1 VIKMYKMTI
10 LLVRFSE
17 LKQKTRSIA
26 MGKNVKNTNKIL
38 NDKTLLV
45 TADIG
50 KYVNY
55 CYARTPR
62 GEELDPFKFHN
73 TGIGFLLVYEI
84 IEMFRKKHHLE
95 RIVFGIESTG
105 NYGEPLIHFMVD
117 RGIYMVQVNP
127 LHTKKVK
134 EMRGNSPN
142 KTDRKDPKVIADII
156 ALNNSL
162 KVIIP
167 RGAAAELDRLNHFR
181 EILLEDK
188 KRAYNQLE
196 SSIVPVFPEFLHL
209 FKDLQIKTVEFL
221 LKNYP
226 FPESIVDLGL
236 EGLTEKLYA
245 VSRGRFGEEKAKT
258 LYEAALSSAGIKEG
272 LAGTLLMQEN
282 LYKKIHLIENQ
293 LCQVEE
299 SIRKKLLEI
308 PYSRYIMSIRG
319 IGPIITAAIIG
330 EVGDIRKYDC
340 AQQLQKLSGLNLY
353 EISSGIQKG
362 QRHITKRGRRLLR
375 KMLYYAA
382 LNVTKKNGILHD
394 TYNNHLR
401 KKMTK
406 TQALTAISRK
416 IIRIIYALVRDRSE
430 YSTEYNIHKDAA

>member
-1 VIKMYKMTI
+1 M
-10 LLVRFSE
+10 S
-17 LKQKTRSIA
+17 
-26 MGKNVKNTNKIL
+26 KNVKNTNKIL

-55 CYARTPR
+55 CYARAPR
-62 GEELDPFKFHN
+62 GEELDSFKFHN
-73 TGIGFLLVYEI
+73 TGIGFLMVYEI

-105 NYGEPLIHFMVD
+105 NYGEPLIHFMVN

-142 KTDRKDPKVIADII
+142 KNDKKDPKVIADII
-156 ALNNSL
+156 ALHNSL
-162 KVIIP
+162 KVVIP
-167 RGAAAELDRLNHFR
+167 RGAAAELDRLIHFR

-226 FPESIVDLGL
+226 FPEPILELGL
-236 EGLTEKLYA
+236 ECLTENLYR
-245 VSRGRFGEEKAKT
+245 VSRGRFGKEKAKA

-272 LAGTLLMQEN
+272 LDGTLLMQEN
-282 LYKKIHLIENQ
+282 LYKKIHLIDRQ

-299 SIRKKLLEI
+299 NIRIKLSDI

-353 EISSGIQKG
+353 EISSGKQKG
-362 QRHITKRGRRLLR
+362 QRHITKRGRHLLR

-394 TYNNHLR
+394 AYNNHLN

-416 IIRIIYALVRDRSE
+416 MIRIIYALVRDRSE
-430 YSTEYNIHKDAA
+430 YITEFNINKDAA